1 MGLGFVVPWVL
12 DGARGSGAG
21 TPQLLGGQGA
31 NYAHQIT
38 ISPIRIL
45 DLPPVLNHAG
55 RAISELTF
63 FFYTLYGNII
73 LKLPNLL
80 LCM

>member
-63 FFYTLYGNII
+63 FSTLITYLQIVWQHHF
-73 LKLPNLL
+73 KTT
-80 LCM
+80 